1 MTSKPE
7 GKMMVTGWEYVMLEM
22 VDIKMPLDMQALWCP
37 SKMCV
42 ILESAVSKLFCRRDK
57 KKN

>member
-1 MTSKPE
+1 MKSKPE
-7 GKMMVTGWEYVMLEM
+7 EKMMVTGWKYVMLEM
-22 VDIKMPLDMQALWCP
+22 VDLKIPLDMQALWYP

-42 ILESAVSKLFCRRDK
+42 ILESAVSKLFCRWDK